1 MGSYIYKSKDK
12 FGKPYQGGIEAAS
25 LREAASMLRQRGLY
39 VTKLDRAPQ
48 RLFQSS
54 RGFSYG
60 KKKKIVLF
68 CRQLSVMLNAGLPLL
83 DTIKTLQ
90 QECRYLPLKNALS
103 SIETSLEAGK
113 TFSDSLQKENS
124 FFPATMVHMI
134 AAGEASGTL
143 DLVLARLSVYLERSY
158 RAREKLISS
167 LLYPILLLLMTILVI
182 GFIITFVLPVFVT
195 LFANLHT
202 ALPLPTRFLLVLG
215 EFLNNHVVSLGIVLL
230 VLLLAGKK
238 MYALPYFHLR
248 VDGLLLKLPV
258 LGQLFYKSSIMQFSS
273 TMAVLVESGMPI
285 DEAVGVVK
293 HIPENAYFMA
303 ALDRVQENLERG
315 YSLVQSLAAEKIFD
329 PLFLEL
335 LMVGE
340 TTGDIDCMLQKI
352 TDFYELDVTL
362 LTERMGAMMEP
373 MMILVL
379 GGVVGAIVFSVALP
393 IFEAVTAIP

>member
-1 MGSYIYKSKDK
+1 MGSYIYKAKDK
-12 FGKPYQGGIEAAS
+12 LGKSYKGGIEAAS
-25 LREAASMLRQRGLY
+25 LREGAAILRQRGLY
-39 VTKLDRAPQ
+39 VTKLNKAPQ
-48 RLFQSS
+48 RLFQD
-54 RGFSYG
+54 RRFFSYG

-68 CRQLSVMLNAGLPLL
+68 CRQLSVMINAGLPLL
-83 DTIKTLQ
+83 DTIKILQ

-113 TFSDSLQKENS
+113 TFSASLQKES
-124 FFPATMVHMI
+124 GFFPGVMVCMI

-143 DLVLARLSVYLERSY
+143 DLILERLSIYLERGY

-167 LLYPILLLLMTILVI
+167 FLYPALLFLMTTFVI
-182 GFIITFVLPVFVT
+182 GFIVTFVLPVFVT

-202 ALPLPTRFLLVLG
+202 ALPLPTRSLLVLG
-215 EFLNNHVVSLGIVLL
+215 EFLNNHAIGLSLVLL
-230 VLLLAGKK
+230 VLFLAVKK
-238 MYALPYFHLR
+238 MYALPFLHLW
-248 VDGLLLKLPV
+248 VDGLLLKIPV
-258 LGQLFYKSSIMQFSS
+258 LGQLFYKSSVMQFSS

-293 HIPENAYFMA
+293 HIPENACFMA
-303 ALDRVQENLERG
+303 ALDRAQGNLERG
-315 YSLVQSLAAEKIFD
+315 YSLVQSLEAEKIFD

-340 TTGDIDCMLQKI
+340 TTGEMDCMLQKI

-379 GGVVGAIVFSVALP
+379 GGVIGAIVFSVALP